1 MATKSEEIATA
12 LAERIGEGRDFP
24 PGSTLPRTD
33 DLVREFGV
41 SKVTVGGAIEQLER
55 WGLVRAVK
63 KAGYL
68 VLQPVERRVVRDV
81 VRRPRG
87 GGYVFPV
94 VASAPGGWVLHG
106 REQVDRLAVPE
117 DIAELF
123 AGIEPGAQALRR
135 RRVSSPPGEPP
146 FQLAD
151 TWLHPE
157 VEESAPQLAEHDTG
171 PGGYLE
177 VIEHGAGHGPLSWDR
192 FVQIDMPTADEAQ
205 LLQVSRKLPVWRQYT
220 VGVSAKTGRPVEI
233 TAVVIPGGRVR
244 YATRLRR
251 DASAR
256 WPVEPFAPAPQSFD
270 LG

>member
-1 MATKSEEIATA
+1 MATKSEETAAA

-24 PGSTLPRTD
+24 PGSTLPRTN
-33 DLVREFGV
+33 DLVQEFGV
-41 SKVTVGGAIEQLER
+41 SKATIGSAIEQLER
-55 WGLVRAVK
+55 QGLVRAVK

-68 VLQPVERRVVRDV
+68 VLQPVERRTVRDV

-94 VASAPGGWVLHG
+94 VASAPGTWMLHG
-106 REQVDRLAVPE
+106 REQVARLSVPDE
-117 DIAELF
+117 IAKLF
-123 AGIEPGAQALRR
+123 ADIEPGSQVLRR

-146 FQLAD
+146 FQVAD
-151 TWLHPE
+151 TWLHPQLL
-157 VEESAPQLAEHDTG
+157 ESAPELAEHDTG

-177 VIEHGAGHGPLSWDR
+177 VIEHEAGHGPLSWDR
-192 FVQIDMPTADEAQ
+192 YLHIDMPTAEEAQ
-205 LLQVSRKLPVWRQYT
+205 LLQVSRELPVWRQYT
-220 VGVSAKTGRPVEI
+220 VGTSARTNRPVEV

-244 YATRLRR
+244 YATKLRR